1 MPQNCKASCKKN
13 QGAAGL
19 RLLPEK
25 DLGDMKLTACH
36 ANGLRETRQGS
47 KPLAIS
53 LGLYVLINGF
63 FIVYLCYNRNSV
75 NRMSS
80 QSLAHSAVWETGVA
94 YTPVMRE

>member
-1 MPQNCKASCKKN
+1 MSQGTHWRKEDEVQDMSQNCKASCKKN

-25 DLGDMKLTACH
+25 DPGDMKLTACH

-53 LGLYVLINGF
+53 LG
-63 FIVYLCYNRNSV
+63 
-75 NRMSS
+75 
-80 QSLAHSAVWETGVA
+80 
-94 YTPVMRE
+94 